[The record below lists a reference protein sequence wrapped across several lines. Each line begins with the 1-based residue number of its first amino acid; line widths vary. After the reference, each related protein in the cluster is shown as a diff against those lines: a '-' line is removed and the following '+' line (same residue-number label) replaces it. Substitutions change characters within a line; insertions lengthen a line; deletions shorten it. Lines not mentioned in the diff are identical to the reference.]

1 VAENQYPELLLAF
14 HPQIEWVKDE
24 LRTGG
29 LPSAIANTLHRR
41 GIGPLQLIVIF
52 REATG
57 ASLRDLKAFG
67 QWWGQDGVTD
77 CAAFDA
83 WAREVLGKRGGRL
96 DGPE

>member
-1 VAENQYPELLLAF
+1 
-14 HPQIEWVKDE
+14 
-24 LRTGG
+24 
-29 LPSAIANTLHRR
+29 
-41 GIGPLQLIVIF
+41 VIF